1 MSYARRGGHDEESD
15 DHEGNGVSGTSLPR
29 DDDRS
34 IAELTKDLLRN
45 VSELVRREL
54 DLAKAELA
62 EKGRR
67 LALGIA
73 LMVVGG
79 VILVAMLGAL
89 TATAILALATTL
101 DAWLAALIVT
111 IVVAAIGA
119 IVLLVGVRSL
129 RRGAPPVP
137 DQTVDSVKEDIAW
150 VKTRARSG
158 SR

>member
-1 MSYARRGGHDEESD
+1 
-15 DHEGNGVSGTSLPR
+15 VSGTSLPR

-54 DLAKAELA
+54 DLARAELA

-67 LALGIA
+67 LAVGIA
-73 LMVVGG
+73 LVAVGG
-79 VILVAMLGAL
+79 IILLAMLGAL
-89 TATAILALATTL
+89 TATAILALSTTL
-101 DAWLAALIVT
+101 ETWLAALIVT
-111 IVVAAIGA
+111 IVAAVIGT
-119 IVLLVGVRSL
+119 IVVFVGVRSL
-129 RRGAPPVP
+129 QRGAPPVP

-150 VKTRARSG
+150 VKTRAKSG

>member
-1 MSYARRGGHDEESD
+1 MMENLD
-15 DHEGNGVSGTSLPR
+15 DHDRNGASGTSLPR
-29 DDDRS
+29 GDDRS
-34 IAELTKDLLRN
+34 IADLTKDLLRN

-54 DLAKAELA
+54 DLARAELA
-62 EKGRR
+62 EKARR
-67 LALGIA
+67 LGVGIA
-73 LMVVGG
+73 LVAVGG
-79 VILVAMLGAL
+79 IIFLAVLGAL

-111 IVVAAIGA
+111 IVAAAIGA
-119 IVLLVGVRSL
+119 IVVLVGVRSL

-150 VKTRARSG
+150 VKTRAKSG